1 MTTMRGLPIMGTDVS
16 RWPTDPA
23 SVDAAGS
30 AYSVRQLVSADLWTM
45 CSPRQPSWRVVLAKL
60 AVQPRFRAILMYRAA
75 GALHRKRVTRPLA
88 GWLTGRI
95 LRACAAELS
104 PGARIGPGLC
114 LTHTTGLVI
123 GEDVVAGRDLTLH
136 QGVTLGDRRPGC
148 GQPTIG
154 DGVYIGAGAKVLGP
168 ITVGDGAVIAAG
180 AVVLAD
186 VPHAGIAAG
195 VPARLV
201 GPSTQAEA

>member
-1 MTTMRGLPIMGTDVS
+1 MGGLRIMGTGLSHRLIDQPQVDVAHS
-16 RWPTDPA
+16 
-23 SVDAAGS
+23 S
-30 AYSVRQLVSADLWTM
+30 YSMLQLVTADLWTM
-45 CSPRQPSWRVVLAKL
+45 CSPRQPSWRVVLAKM
-60 AVQPRFRAILMYRAA
+60 AVQPRFRAIVMYRAA
-75 GALHRKRVTRPLA
+75 AALHRRSLTRPLA

-104 PGARIGPGLC
+104 PGARIGPGLR

-168 ITVGDGAVIAAG
+168 ITIGDGAVIAAG

-186 VPHAGIAAG
+186 VPQAGIAAG

-201 GPSTQAEA
+201 GRAKPEDG